1 MNVAAPRP
9 LGFWI
14 ISVLALL
21 WNLLGMAIFFMQVNM
36 PAEALAAMPA
46 EQRAL
51 YESMPGWVNGAFAV
65 AVFGG
70 ALGSAMLLM
79 KRRLALP
86 LLALS
91 LLGVVVQM
99 GYTYLMTPAFRV
111 YGASGAVMPAMLV
124 LIALFLVWF
133 ARRSLARGWI
143 G

>member
-1 MNVAAPRP
+1 MNVTTSRP

-21 WNLLGMAIFFMQVNM
+21 WNLLGVAIFFLQVNM
-36 PAEALAAMPA
+36 PPEALAAMPA
-46 EQRAL
+46 DQRAL
-51 YESMPGWVNGAFAV
+51 YESMPAWVDGAFAV

-70 ALGSAMLLM
+70 VLGSAMLLL

-86 LLALS
+86 LLVLS
-91 LLGVVVQM
+91 LLGVVAQM

-111 YGASGAVMPAMLV
+111 YGASGAILPVLLV

-133 ARRSLARGWI
+133 ARRALARGWI
-143 G
+143 V

>member
-1 MNVAAPRP
+1 MNVAASRP

-14 ISVLALL
+14 VSVLALL
-21 WNLLGMAIFFMQVNM
+21 WNLLGMAIFFMQINM
-36 PAEALAAMPA
+36 PAETLAAMPA

-51 YESMPGWVNGAFAV
+51 YESTPAWVNSAFAV

-79 KRRLALP
+79 RKRLALP

-99 GYTYLMTPAFRV
+99 GYTYLVTPAFRV
-111 YGASGAVMPAMLV
+111 YGASGAILPALLV

-133 ARRSLARGWI
+133 SRRSLVRGWI
-143 G
+143 N

>member
-1 MNVAAPRP
+1 
-9 LGFWI
+9 
-14 ISVLALL
+14 
-21 WNLLGMAIFFMQVNM
+21 
-36 PAEALAAMPA
+36 
-46 EQRAL
+46 
-51 YESMPGWVNGAFAV
+51 
-65 AVFGG
+65 
-70 ALGSAMLLM
+70 LM